1 MGSNPILGTPS
12 ILQSFRI
19 NTDVAMMP
27 DMRLII
33 NTGKGGVGKTSVSVA
48 TAMRAAKMG
57 YRTMVMSTDSAH
69 SLADSLD
76 MKLGSD
82 ITNVAP
88 NLDALEIDVIHEL
101 RTKWSDIERY
111 ISDFFRSQGMDD
123 LSAEE
128 FAVFPG
134 MEMIVALLYILD
146 FDEKNTYDVAVIDTA
161 PTGETLRLLSFPD
174 MSEWYL
180 DRLFNIVKRIVLMAK
195 KFVGKVVDF
204 PLPSE
209 AVFNTISEV
218 KERMIKVRD
227 ILEDPKKTTVR
238 LVVNPEKMVINE
250 TMRAYSYLCLY
261 NKTVECLICNRVYP
275 DDVDGEYFR
284 KKLEEQKQYIELIHH
299 AFDPMKMFF
308 SYQMPTEMIGT
319 KKLEYLADMIYGD
332 SDPTA
337 IYADQSPMRFES
349 TKDEDVIALSIPF
362 VEKGDIEL
370 LKPKENTILVHV
382 GSQKRLINLPLT
394 MTKEELIGAELKDH
408 ELRIRFR
415 REER

>member
-1 MGSNPILGTPS
+1 
-12 ILQSFRI
+12 
-19 NTDVAMMP
+19 
-27 DMRLII
+27 
-33 NTGKGGVGKTSVSVA
+33 
-48 TAMRAAKMG
+48 
-57 YRTMVMSTDSAH
+57 
-69 SLADSLD
+69 
-76 MKLGSD
+76 
-82 ITNVAP
+82 
-88 NLDALEIDVIHEL
+88 
-101 RTKWSDIERY
+101 
-111 ISDFFRSQGMDD
+111 MDD

-146 FDEKNTYDVAVIDTA
+146 FDEKNTYDVTVIDTA

-180 DRLFNIVKRIVLMAK
+180 DRLFNIVKRLVLMAK

-218 KERMIKVRD
+218 KGRMIKVRD

>member
-146 FDEKNTYDVAVIDTA
+146 FDENNTYDVAIIDTA

-204 PLPSE
+204 PLPTE
-209 AVFNTISEV
+209 AVFDTISEV

-275 DDVDGEYFR
+275 DDVDGEYFK

-299 AFDPMKMFF
+299 AFDPMKIFF
-308 SYQMPTEMIGT
+308 SYQMPTEMIGG

-337 IYADQSPMRFES
+337 IYAHQSPMRFES

-408 ELRIRFR
+408 ELRIKFR

>member
-1 MGSNPILGTPS
+1 
-12 ILQSFRI
+12 
-19 NTDVAMMP
+19 MP

-146 FDEKNTYDVAVIDTA
+146 FDEKNTYDVTVIDTA

-180 DRLFNIVKRIVLMAK
+180 DRLFNIVKRLVLMAK

-218 KERMIKVRD
+218 KGRMIKVRD

-319 KKLEYLADMIYGD
+319 NKLEYLADMIYGD

-349 TKDEDVIALSIPF
+349 NKDEDVIALSIPF

>member
-1 MGSNPILGTPS
+1 
-12 ILQSFRI
+12 
-19 NTDVAMMP
+19 MMP

-146 FDEKNTYDVAVIDTA
+146 FDENNTYDVAIIDTA

-204 PLPSE
+204 PLPTE
-209 AVFNTISEV
+209 AVFDTISEV

-275 DDVDGEYFR
+275 DDVDGEYFK

-299 AFDPMKMFF
+299 AFDPMKIFF
-308 SYQMPTEMIGT
+308 SYQMPTEMIGG

-337 IYADQSPMRFES
+337 IYAHQSPMRFES

-408 ELRIRFR
+408 ELRIKFR

>member
-12 ILQSFRI
+12 VIQSFRI
-19 NTDVAMMP
+19 NTDAAMMP

-33 NTGKGGVGKTSVSVA
+33 NTGKGGVGKTSISVA

-101 RTKWSDIERY
+101 KTKWSDIEKY
-111 ISDFFRSQGMDD
+111 ITDFFRSQGMDD

-134 MEMIVALLYILD
+134 MEMVVALLYILD
-146 FDEKNTYDVAVIDTA
+146 FDEKDTYDVAIIDTA

-180 DRLFNIVKRIVLMAK
+180 DRLFNIVKRIVLFAK
-195 KFVGKVVDF
+195 KFVGKVVDI
-204 PLPSE
+204 PMPSKE
-209 AVFNTISEV
+209 VFNTIATV

-227 ILEDPKKTTVR
+227 VLEDPKKTTVR
-238 LVVNPEKMVINE
+238 LVVNPEKMVIHE

-275 DDVDGEYFR
+275 DNVDGEYF
-284 KKLEEQKQYIELIHH
+284 KNKLEEQKQYIDLIHH
-299 AFDPMKMFF
+299 AFDPMKIFF
-308 SYQMPTEMIGT
+308 SYQMPTELVG
-319 KKLEYLADMIYGD
+319 KEKLEYLADMIYGD
-332 SDPTA
+332 SDPTE

-349 TKDEDVIALSIPF
+349 NENEDVIVLTMPF
-362 VEKGDIEL
+362 VEKSDIEL
-370 LKPKENTILVHV
+370 LKPKDSTILVHV
-382 GSQKRLINLPLT
+382 GSQKRMINLPLT
-394 MTKEELIGAELKDH
+394 MAKEELTGAELRDH
-408 ELRIRFR
+408 ELRIKFR
-415 REER
+415 REAR

>member
-1 MGSNPILGTPS
+1 
-12 ILQSFRI
+12 
-19 NTDVAMMP
+19 MP

-33 NTGKGGVGKTSVSVA
+33 NTGKGGVGKTSISVA

-101 RTKWSDIERY
+101 KTKWSDIEKY
-111 ISDFFRSQGMDD
+111 ITDFFRSQGMDD

-134 MEMIVALLYILD
+134 MEMVVALLYILD
-146 FDEKNTYDVAVIDTA
+146 FDEKDTYDVAIIDTA

-180 DRLFNIVKRIVLMAK
+180 DRLFNIVKRIVLFAK
-195 KFVGKVVDF
+195 KFVGKVVDI
-204 PLPSE
+204 PMPSKE
-209 AVFNTISEV
+209 VFNTIATV

-227 ILEDPKKTTVR
+227 VLEDPKKTTVR
-238 LVVNPEKMVINE
+238 LVVNPEKMVIHE

-275 DDVDGEYFR
+275 DNVDGEYF
-284 KKLEEQKQYIELIHH
+284 KNKLEEQKQYIDLIHH
-299 AFDPMKMFF
+299 AFDPMKIFF
-308 SYQMPTEMIGT
+308 SYQMPTELVG
-319 KKLEYLADMIYGD
+319 KEKLEYLADMIYGD
-332 SDPTA
+332 SDPTE

-349 TKDEDVIALSIPF
+349 NENEDVIVLTMPF
-362 VEKGDIEL
+362 VEKSDIEL
-370 LKPKENTILVHV
+370 LKPKDSTILVHV
-382 GSQKRLINLPLT
+382 GSQKRMINLPLT
-394 MTKEELIGAELKDH
+394 MAKEELTGAELRDH
-408 ELRIRFR
+408 ELRIKFR
-415 REER
+415 REAR

>member
-146 FDEKNTYDVAVIDTA
+146 FDEKNTYDVTVIDTA

-180 DRLFNIVKRIVLMAK
+180 DRLFNIVKRLVLMAK

-218 KERMIKVRD
+218 KGRMIKVRD

-319 KKLEYLADMIYGD
+319 NKLEYLADMIYGD

-349 TKDEDVIALSIPF
+349 NKDEDVIALSIPF